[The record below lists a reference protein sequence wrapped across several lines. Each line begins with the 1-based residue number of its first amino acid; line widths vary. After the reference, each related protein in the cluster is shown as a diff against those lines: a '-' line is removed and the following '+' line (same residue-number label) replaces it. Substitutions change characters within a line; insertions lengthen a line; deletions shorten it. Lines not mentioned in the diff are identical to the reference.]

1 MTMWLWLSIKIH
13 VISFSGD
20 GKEGC
25 EALMY
30 LMVAVVLYTD
40 LILHILQIKM
50 LMYNILSS
58 T

>member
-1 MTMWLWLSIKIH
+1 MWLWLSIKIH

-40 LILHILQIKM
+40 LILYILQIKM